1 MGSINTSVAIEIKAT
16 NPFEVKA
23 TTTALKQL
31 AQLDNEVLVKLA
43 ELSKS
48 PKAITQ
54 LKTNFPMI
62 KGFLSN

>member
-1 MGSINTSVAIEIKAT
+1 MGSIKTTVEIEIKAV
-16 NPFEVKA
+16 NPFEIKA
-23 TTTALKQL
+23 KTKALNEL
-31 AQLDNEVLVKLA
+31 AQLDNDVLVKLA

-48 PKAITQ
+48 PKAILQ

>member
-1 MGSINTSVAIEIKAT
+1 MGSIETPITLNIKAN

-23 TTTALKQL
+23 KTKALAEL
-31 AQLDNEVLVKLA
+31 AELDNEALNKLA

>member
-1 MGSINTSVAIEIKAT
+1 MGSIKTSVTIEIKT
-16 NPFEVKA
+16 VNPFEIKA
-23 TTTALKQL
+23 KTKALTEL
-31 AQLDNEVLVKLA
+31 SLLDNEALGKLA

>member
-1 MGSINTSVAIEIKAT
+1 MGSIETTVTLEIKAN
-16 NPFEVKA
+16 NPFEVKTKTKA
-23 TTTALKQL
+23 LTAL
-31 AQLDNEVLVKLA
+31 AELDNEALNKLA

>member
-1 MGSINTSVAIEIKAT
+1 MGGIKTSVTIEIKT
-16 NPFEVKA
+16 INPFEIKA
-23 TTTALKQL
+23 KTNALAQL
-31 AQLDNEVLVKLA
+31 AQLDTDVLSKLA

-48 PKAITQ
+48 PQAITQ

>member
-1 MGSINTSVAIEIKAT
+1 MGGIKTQIEIEVKAINPFEIKAKT
-16 NPFEVKA
+16 KSL
-23 TTTALKQL
+23 TDL
-31 AQLDNEVLVKLA
+31 AQLDNDVLTKLA

-48 PKAITQ
+48 PKAIEQ

>member
-1 MGSINTSVAIEIKAT
+1 MGSIKTTIEIDLKAINPFEIKAKT
-16 NPFEVKA
+16 KA
-23 TTTALKQL
+23 LNEL
-31 AQLDNEVLVKLA
+31 AQLDNDVLVKLA

-54 LKTNFPMI
+54 LKANFPMI

>member
-1 MGSINTSVAIEIKAT
+1 MGGIKTQIQIEIKT
-16 NPFEVKA
+16 INPFDIKA
-23 TTTALKQL
+23 KTKALTDL
-31 AQLDNEVLVKLA
+31 AELDNDVLSKLA

-48 PKAITQ
+48 PKAIEQ

>member
-1 MGSINTSVAIEIKAT
+1 MGSIKTTIEIELKGI
-16 NPFEVKA
+16 NPFEIKTKTKA
-23 TTTALKQL
+23 LNEL
-31 AQLDNEVLVKLA
+31 AQLDNDALMKLA

-48 PKAITQ
+48 PKAILQ

>member
-1 MGSINTSVAIEIKAT
+1 MGSLNTPIQI
-16 NPFEVKA
+16 EVK
-23 TTTALKQL
+23 TANLFAKEAKTKALTDL
-31 AQLDNEVLVKLA
+31 AQLDNDVLLKLA

-48 PKAITQ
+48 PKAIEQ

>member
-1 MGSINTSVAIEIKAT
+1 MGSIETLVTLNIKAN

-23 TTTALKQL
+23 KTKALTAL
-31 AQLDNEVLVKLA
+31 AELDNEALNKLA

>member
-1 MGSINTSVAIEIKAT
+1 MGGVNTTIQIEVTAV
-16 NPFEVKA
+16 NPFEVKSK
-23 TTTALKQL
+23 TTAIKDL
-31 AQLDNEVLVKLA
+31 AKLDNDVLSKLA

-48 PKAITQ
+48 PKAIEQ